1 MTERSAG
8 PPPGLRRGA
17 ARLAAVQALYQAELT
32 GATGAEVVDEFIAH
46 RLGRDIDG
54 VTCAEADAV
63 FFAELVRGTLERRDE
78 VDRLLDDA
86 LVEGWPLGRLDRT
99 LRATLRAGTFEL
111 LARPDVPARV
121 VIDEYLDVAHAF
133 FDGAEPGLVNGV
145 LDGLGRRLRPGE
157 LEGDGNQRPARAG

>member
-1 MTERSAG
+1 MTERSASL
-8 PPPGLRRGA
+8 PPGPRRGV

-54 VTCAEADAV
+54 VTCAEADAD
-63 FFAELVRGTLERRDE
+63 FFAELVRGTLERQGEID
-78 VDRLLDDA
+78 DLLGDA
-86 LVEGWPLGRLDRT
+86 LVEGWPLARLDRT
-99 LRATLRAGTFEL
+99 LRAALRAGAFEL

-121 VIDEYLDVAHAF
+121 VIDEYVDVAHAF

-157 LEGDGNQRPARAG
+157 LKGDGDQRPARAR